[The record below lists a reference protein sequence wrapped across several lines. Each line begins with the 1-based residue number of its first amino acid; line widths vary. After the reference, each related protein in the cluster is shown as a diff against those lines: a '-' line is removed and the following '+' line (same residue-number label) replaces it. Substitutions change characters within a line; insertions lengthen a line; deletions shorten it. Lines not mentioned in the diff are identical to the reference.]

1 MSKPTVLV
9 YGFGS
14 SDAKKL
20 RSLGDKLGLRLRR
33 ILPEEYTQPIGA
45 FTGRGAFLTT
55 PEPAAGNME
64 EMLIL
69 ADTTERQLEAFLSGL
84 HTIRVGTGALKAVLT
99 ETNARWTG
107 EQLCSELKK
116 ERTAIDSPAE

>member
-1 MSKPTVLV
+1 MGKPTILA

-14 SDAKKL
+14 SDAKKM
-20 RSLGDKLGLRLRR
+20 RSLCDKLGLRLRR
-33 ILPEEYTQPIGA
+33 VLPEEYAQPIGA
-45 FTGRGAFLTT
+45 FTGRGTFLSA

-64 EMLIL
+64 EMLVL

-107 EQLCSELKK
+107 ERLCNELKK
-116 ERTAIDSPAE
+116 ERTAMQ